1 MDPEEVW
8 RRDEIDKSGVLEGR
22 LVTLEV
28 ALEVDRQDDAH
39 GQHGDDEQVAYDV
52 RWNLKLVFE
61 LIKISRS
68 SASGSMWCQITKV

>member
-1 MDPEEVW
+1 M
-8 RRDEIDKSGVLEGR
+8 LEGR

-52 RWNLKLVFE
+52 ALEPEIGV
-61 LIKISRS
+61 
-68 SASGSMWCQITKV
+68 